1 MSPNTYNSPFCER
14 WCRNSPL
21 LNIFSEQTKICT
33 WRQLW
38 IWLAETQQELGLAYI
53 TNEKIAELKAQ
64 QNNIDWD
71 FARKKESEL
80 KHDVMAHIHT
90 YSKCCPNAAGI
101 IHLGATSCFV
111 QDNADLI
118 AQCKALD
125 YIIGRLAIC
134 LDRLAEFALKY
145 AATPT
150 VGRTHLQ
157 HASFTTIGKRA
168 SLWID
173 GLLNVFLRAKEFR
186 SRINFRGVKG
196 AVGTQDALLQLFG
209 GDSSKVVKLDS
220 TLAKKAGFD
229 KTFEICGQT
238 YPRWQD
244 SELVFILATLGSAAH
259 KIALDVRFLQSEG
272 EICEPFDQDQ
282 VGSSAMPYKK
292 NPIRSERICGIA
304 RYLMNLTLNPLE
316 TYANQGFERT
326 LDDSANRRL
335 IIPDAFLSADS
346 ILSTL
351 QNILEGLNVNNDVV
365 EENVRQSVRNAILE
379 RALMLLTE
387 RGGNRQEAHAR
398 IREITL
404 NIGKNS
410 NVALIV
416 DQLQEI
422 RDELLQF
429 CSEPIRLC
437 GRAEE
442 QTCDYINK
450 TLKPAIADTLNLV
463 GKDASGKR
471 ILLDV

>member
-1 MSPNTYNSPFCER
+1 MNPDLYNSPFCER

-21 LNIFSEQTKICT
+21 LKIFSEKTKICN

-38 IWLAETQQELGLAYI
+38 IWLAEAQQELGLSYI
-53 TNEKIAELKAQ
+53 TNEKIDELKAHQ
-64 QNNIDWD
+64 KDINWE
-71 FARKKESEL
+71 FACKKETEL
-80 KHDVMAHIHT
+80 KHDVMAHIHA
-90 YSKCCPNAAGI
+90 YSEVCPNASGI
-101 IHLGATSCFV
+101 IHLGVTSCFV

-118 AQCKALD
+118 TQCKAFD

-134 LDRLAEFALKY
+134 LDRLAEFILKY

-168 SLWID
+168 ALWTD
-173 GLLNVFLRAKEFR
+173 GLLNVFQRARDLR
-186 SRINFRGVKG
+186 SRIRFRGVKG
-196 AVGTQDALLQLFG
+196 AVGTQDALLQLFD
-209 GDSSKVVKLDS
+209 GDSSKVIKLDDIL
-220 TLAKKAGFD
+220 TKKAGFE
-229 KTFEICGQT
+229 KNFEICGQT

-244 SELVFILATLGSAAH
+244 SEVVFVLASLGSAVH
-259 KIALDVRFLQSEG
+259 KIAMDIRLLQSSS
-272 EICEPFDQDQ
+272 EICEPFDSNQ

-335 IIPDAFLSADS
+335 ILPDAFLSADT

-351 QNILEGLNVNNDVV
+351 QNILEGLKVNEEVV
-365 EENVRQSVRNAILE
+365 AENFRQSIPSAILE

-387 RGGNRQEAHAR
+387 RGEDRQQAHAR
-398 IREITL
+398 IRTIAL
-404 NIGKNS
+404 NIGRNPDI
-410 NVALIV
+410 NLIA
-416 DQLQEI
+416 DKFQEI
-422 RDELLQF
+422 RSELLQLS
-429 CSEPIRLC
+429 SEPIRLC

-442 QTCDYINK
+442 QARDYVNN
-450 TLKPAIADTLNLV
+450 TLKPTIIDVLNQV
-463 GKDASGKR
+463 GKDVSGKR